1 MIKAKRAGIALL
13 IASLTLT
20 ACEKPA
26 EQPDAAA
33 YSSMPLVS
41 ESENT
46 AASALRPGLW
56 LKFDPDCAV
65 DTGKPRGAWP
75 DCARAVV
82 VRGDQILRFYSADFI
97 ERERFR
103 LADGLPMILQ
113 VQRLPVEAPAEW
125 RYYGLRPTLEG
136 GQIVEYSSWWAM
148 CQPNEPATEEALDA
162 GATPISKPPV
172 KGALP
177 LDEDGRCRLR
187 SRDSLRST
195 VIASEGWTVFR
206 EHLRWVRSA
215 EQ

>member
-1 MIKAKRAGIALL
+1 MICATRPGVALL
-13 IASLTLT
+13 IASLALA
-20 ACEKPA
+20 ACGKPA
-26 EQPDAAA
+26 EQPGAAP

-41 ESENT
+41 ESEN
-46 AASALRPGLW
+46 AAAAALRQGLW
-56 LKFDPDCAV
+56 LKVDPDCAV

-75 DCARAVV
+75 DCARAIV
-82 VRGDQILRFYSADFI
+82 VRGDEMLRFYSADFI

-103 LADGLPMILQ
+103 LADGMPMILQ
-113 VQRLPVEAPAEW
+113 MQRLPVEAPAEW

-148 CQPNEPATEEALDA
+148 CQPNEPAMGEALDV

-187 SRDSLRST
+187 SRGSLRSI